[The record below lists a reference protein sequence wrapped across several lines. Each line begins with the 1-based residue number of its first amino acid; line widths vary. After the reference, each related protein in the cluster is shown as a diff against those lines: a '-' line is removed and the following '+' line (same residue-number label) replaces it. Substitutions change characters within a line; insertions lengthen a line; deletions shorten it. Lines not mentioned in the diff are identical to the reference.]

1 MLQLAESPVRGTEPA
16 WSEQLQSLGPWGLQ
30 APLLNAWMLFTAVR
44 AKVTGQP
51 SGPSG
56 PSLGLVTEV
65 L

>member
-1 MLQLAESPVRGTEPA
+1 MLLLAVHPARETEPA
-16 WSEQLQSLGPWGLQ
+16 WNEQLQGLGPWGLQ
-30 APLLNAWMLFTAVR
+30 APLLNAWRLFTAVR
-44 AKVTGQP
+44 AKAMDQP